1 MRTILFLTQTN
12 SSAAL
17 AKRIQELGDR
27 VIRETELFAG
37 SLFNPDIFRRIVRE
51 NPELVIMDQ
60 NFEASSS
67 AKLEFE
73 KAGIPVYGSSMLSK
87 SASTNPD
94 YLKKI
99 MKVNGIR
106 TDQAPETAIP
116 MTYSVVLNGK
126 EKVSSALYYEY
137 RRFLNDNLGPEV
149 SMGSIGYF
157 GDLSRIDTFMEPL
170 ISGFLR
176 SGFRGNIDF
185 LMRFENDVWCEG
197 VHFYFRWNTLYAM
210 LENIN
215 MNPSEFFYQVSM
227 NSDMKLKFKS
237 RWSCQIN
244 CGVPPFPYPFAKDS
258 LSEIKGI
265 NSDNSKHLWV
275 LNFDNGELLSATG
288 RGNFIR
294 EAKRRAY
301 RTLSNITVKDMMYRT
316 DIGLDTADEFRKLRD
331 LGWTDISEED
341 LVESY
346 DMRASQKARG

>member
-1 MRTILFLTQTN
+1 MRTILFLTQSN

-27 VIRETELFAG
+27 VIFEHDLFEG
-37 SLFNPDIFRRIVRE
+37 SLFNPEVFRRVIRE

-73 KAGIPVYGSSMLSK
+73 KAGIPVYGSSLLSK

-94 YLKKI
+94 YLRKI
-99 MKVNGIR
+99 MKVNGIK
-106 TDQAPETAIP
+106 TEPAPTSTIP

-126 EKVSSALYYEY
+126 DKVSSALFYEY
-137 RRFLNDNLGPEV
+137 KHFLNGNLGPEV
-149 SMGSIGYF
+149 CMGSIGYF
-157 GDLSRIDTFMEPL
+157 GDLSTIDERMESL
-170 ISGFLR
+170 IAGFLK

-185 LMRFENDVWCEG
+185 LLRFDKEVWCEG

-227 NSDMKLKFKS
+227 NSDMKIKFKS
-237 RWSCQIN
+237 NWSCQIN
-244 CGVPPFPYPFAKDS
+244 CGVPPFPYQLGKDEIAKID
-258 LSEIKGI
+258 GI
-265 NSDNSKHLWV
+265 NSDNSKHLWI

-288 RGNFIR
+288 RGKYIR

-301 RTLSNITVKDMMYRT
+301 RTLSNIQAKDMMYRT

-331 LGWTDISEED
+331 LKWIDIKEEE
-341 LVESY
+341 LVEPY
-346 DMRASQKARG
+346 QKAGTLQ